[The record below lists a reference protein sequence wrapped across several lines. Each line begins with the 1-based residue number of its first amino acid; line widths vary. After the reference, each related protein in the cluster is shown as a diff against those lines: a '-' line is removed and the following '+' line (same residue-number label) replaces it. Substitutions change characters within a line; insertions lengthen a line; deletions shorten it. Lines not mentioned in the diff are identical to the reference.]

1 MPIYPVRKK
10 TPEAPAGVPRGTA
23 ISNGVKKDYLK
34 TIKERSKESK
44 VYRGFQLI
52 GLEIADLLEDR
63 EHKSLYIKLAK
74 QYDSDKLLGLAKD
87 IATRENVQNKG
98 AYFMTVVQNLKKD
111 KELRTKPK
119 PYKNDKNGNSTP
131 GNSNGK

>member
-1 MPIYPVRKK
+1 MPI
-10 TPEAPAGVPRGTA
+10 
-23 ISNGVKKDYLK
+23 KKDYLL
-34 TIKERSKESK
+34 TIKERGKESK
-44 VYRGFQLI
+44 VYRDFQLI

-87 IATRENVQNKG
+87 ISTRENVQNKG
-98 AYFMTVVQNLKKD
+98 AYFMAVVQNLKKD

-119 PYKNDKNGNSTP
+119 PYQHHKNGNSTS

>member
-1 MPIYPVRKK
+1 MH
-10 TPEAPAGVPRGTA
+10 E
-23 ISNGVKKDYLK
+23 KDYLK
-34 TIKERSKESK
+34 TIKERGKESK
-44 VYRGFQLI
+44 VYKGFQLI

-63 EHKSLYIKLAK
+63 EHKALYIKLAK

-111 KELRTKPK
+111 RALRTKPK
-119 PYKNDKNGNSTP
+119 PYKHDKNGNSTP